1 MKGKTFKRGL
11 AIGLV
16 ITMLGMQCVVMKSK
30 PVQAAGNRKVINF
43 GTSVLS
49 TGGYTDGYW
58 TEETGIKVY
67 MGQSQLAYG
76 NDNGTEYEPMP
87 YRVLSSDGNS
97 GAFLDGDAVIAA
109 QYISALGTSWSESP
123 SGRWLENTFY
133 GGSSNF
139 SPLEKSLIVST
150 NLAEETYSQTVQ
162 SGEYSL
168 KDEATTLHVFSISA
182 KEAVTYYQTDAIRDK
197 SGAHH
202 WLRTAVTTGNTRA
215 SVYTGGALD
224 AYDAGSIYVRM
235 CPAMNIDLSNVAF
248 TKAYSY
254 TNGNFSAVSDASEN
268 EWTLAIQD
276 GNVNFSATVT
286 NRTPFSELYGGTIE
300 LDLQDISSGYTYTQ
314 VSGMLVNA
322 DTKEVLYYGKIA
334 DANAS
339 SVSVS
344 IPSGLS
350 ADDYLLYVFKEQT
363 GTGTSSYVSNMASI
377 EVTVEKLY
385 DFSVN
390 QESNLPGYTIEGE
403 TVQEYVA
410 EITDVTVTAGEGY
423 YFPKNYV
430 EQIYYRTRD
439 MEVPEQATDL
449 KEYGITV
456 TRISGS
462 KIRITGTLTESLHLF
477 LPDANR
483 KEIVELSFA
492 PYELSY
498 EMGTSVQAF
507 KAIAAMKNADT
518 EVVVPSNAV
527 RYSSSDSTVADV
539 DSITGEITLKKAG
552 TFRITATLA
561 EGEEY
566 LGTGIESETITVTP
580 EVIPP
585 VFVMPETQY
594 ETKAE
599 LGKNSYYISPLTL
612 LAPEGYTISTDSTKG
627 FGESVT
633 FLTSSN
639 QAVVYLKDVTSG
651 LISEAIR
658 IPAFKI
664 DSSAPVIPEIK
675 NESTIYGSSIV
686 LNVMDENLV
695 KVIINGE
702 EQELTE
708 GITKIELSANYGIEE
723 YEILAIDEAGNETTL
738 TFTLAEEWMKSGMI
752 PASRIVYLRTG
763 QPYRL
768 GGGTWTVG
776 GDSTEYNGGITFYI
790 RSEEQYIFQSR

>member
-1 MKGKTFKRGL
+1 MKGKRLKKGISLCMIVTIL
-11 AIGLV
+11 SL
-16 ITMLGMQCVVMKSK
+16 QCPVNGSVS
-30 PVQAAGNRKVINF
+30 VQAAGNRKEINL

-49 TGGYTDGYW
+49 TGGYTGGYW
-58 TEETGIKVY
+58 TEVEGIKVY
-67 MGQSQLAYG
+67 LGQATQGDDTSNVL
-76 NDNGTEYEPMP
+76 PMP
-87 YRVLSSDGNS
+87 YRVLNSDGTTQ
-97 GAFLDGDAVIAA
+97 AFLDGDTVISH
-109 QYISALGTSWSESP
+109 QHMTSNGTTWSESP
-123 SGRWLENTFY
+123 AGRWLENTFY

-182 KEAVTYYQTDAIRDK
+182 KEAVTYYHTDAVRDK

-202 WLRTAVTTGNTRA
+202 WLRTAVTTENKRV

-224 AYDAGSIYVRM
+224 AYAADNEWVRM
-235 CPAMNIDLSNVAF
+235 CPAMNINLNNVAF

-254 TNGNFSAVSDASEN
+254 TNGNFSTVSDMTDN

-276 GNVNFSATVT
+276 GNTNFSATET
-286 NRTPFSELYGGTIE
+286 SRTPFSELYGGTIE
-300 LDLQDISSGYTYTQ
+300 LELQDSSSGYTYTQ
-314 VSGMLVNA
+314 ISGMLVNA
-322 DTKEVLYYGKIA
+322 ETKEVLYYGKIA
-334 DANAS
+334 NADAT
-339 SVSVS
+339 SVSVE

-350 ADDYLLYVFKEQT
+350 ADDYLLYIFKEQT
-363 GTGTSSYVSNMASI
+363 GTGTSSYVSNMVSI

-410 EITDVTVTAGEGY
+410 EIEDVIVTAGEGY

-462 KIRITGTLTESLHLF
+462 KIHIAGTLTESLHLF
-477 LPDANR
+477 LPDASK

-498 EMGTSVQAF
+498 EMGTSVQIF
-507 KAIAAMKNADT
+507 KAITAMKNADT

-527 RYSSSDSTVADV
+527 RYASSDTTVADV

-561 EGEEY
+561 EGEDY
-566 LGTGIESETITVTP
+566 LGTSIESEIITVMP

-594 ETKAE
+594 ERKAE

-612 LAPEGYTISTDSTKG
+612 VAPEGYYISTDSTKG

-651 LISEAIR
+651 LISEAIQ

-695 KVIINGE
+695 KLVINGE
-702 EQELTE
+702 EQELTG
-708 GITKIELSANYGIEE
+708 GITKIELSANYGIEK

>member
-11 AIGLV
+11 ALGLV

-67 MGQSQLAYG
+67 LGQATLADGDY
-76 NDNGTEYEPMP
+76 DKSSSEPMP
-87 YRVLSSDGNS
+87 YRVLNSNGSDR
-97 GAFLDGDAVIAA
+97 AFLDGDAVLSHK
-109 QYISALGTSWSESP
+109 YISPNGTAWSS
-123 SGRWLENTFY
+123 SVTGKWLEETFY
-133 GGSSNF
+133 GGSGYLSNT
-139 SPLEKSLIVST
+139 EKSIIQST
-150 NLAEETYSQTVQ
+150 NLAENSYNEDTWQVQ
-162 SGEYSL
+162 
-168 KDEATTLHVFSISA
+168 DEASNLHVFSVSVQ
-182 KEAVTYYQTDAIRDK
+182 EVNRYYPTERERIK
-197 SGAHH
+197 SEAHH
-202 WLRTAVTTGNTRA
+202 WLRTANATANELVTVNRYGVMEMVGVGNQ
-215 SVYTGGALD
+215 Y
-224 AYDAGSIYVRM
+224 IRM

-254 TNGNFSAVSDASEN
+254 TNGNFSAVSDTSEN

-314 VSGMLVNA
+314 ISGMLVNA
-322 DTKEVLYYGKIA
+322 ETKEVLYYGKIA
-334 DANAS
+334 NADAT
-339 SVSVS
+339 SVSVE

-350 ADDYLLYVFKEQT
+350 ADDYLLYIFKEQT
-363 GTGTSSYVSNMASI
+363 GTGTSSYVSNMVSI

-410 EITDVTVTAGEGY
+410 EIEDVIVTAGEGY

-462 KIRITGTLTESLHLF
+462 KIHIAGTLTESLHLF
-477 LPDANR
+477 LPDASK

-498 EMGTSVQAF
+498 EMGTSVQIF
-507 KAIAAMKNADT
+507 KAITAMKNADT

-527 RYSSSDSTVADV
+527 RYSSSDPTVADV

-561 EGEEY
+561 EGEDY
-566 LGTGIESETITVTP
+566 LGTSIESETITVTP

-594 ETKAE
+594 ERKAE

-612 LAPEGYTISTDSTKG
+612 VAPEGYYISTDSTKG

-639 QAVVYLKDVTSG
+639 QAVVYLKDVTTG
-651 LISEAIR
+651 LVSEAIQ

-702 EQELTE
+702 EQELTGE
-708 GITKIELSANYGIEE
+708 ITKIELSANYGTEK
-723 YEILAIDEAGNETTL
+723 YEILAIDEAGNETTV

-752 PASRIVYLRTG
+752 PTSQIVYLRTG

-768 GGGTWTVG
+768 GAGTWTVE

-790 RSEEQYIFQSR
+790 RKEEQYIFQSR